1 MADAYNLMLDK
12 SRTFIYLRGGECME
26 SIQSKLAKFILRIIK
41 FNKMWNLTGDEL
53 LENIRKRQLSEKH
66 EPPKIMKRR
75 FDIVKNKLNGSCYY
89 VMRPLEGTSE
99 KHILYIHGGGYVYEI
114 NSVHWNF
121 LDKISRAL
129 NCTITIPIYPLLPDH
144 KGKEIFNMLVPI
156 YEKIIS
162 EVKAENIVIMGDSA
176 GGGMSLALV
185 ELLSKKQ
192 LPQPS
197 NIILISPALDM
208 SFTNNQIYKVAE
220 LDPML
225 ALPSLSEIGKLYGGK
240 KGAKHYLISPI
251 YGDFNGLGKISVFTG
266 TNDIL
271 HPDAKKFRDMAEEKG
286 IKINYYEYPS
296 MIHIWPLLMFPES
309 KKARKQIIEIIKT
322 S

>member
-1 MADAYNLMLDK
+1 
-12 SRTFIYLRGGECME
+12 ME

-53 LENIRKRQLSEKH
+53 LENIRKRQLSEKP
-66 EPPKIMKRR
+66 EPPKIIKRR
-75 FDIVKNKLNGSCYY
+75 FNIVKNKLNGNSYY
-89 VMRPLEGTSE
+89 VMKPLESKSE
-99 KHILYIHGGGYVYEI
+99 KHILYLHGGGYVYEI
-114 NSVHWNF
+114 SSVHWNF
-121 LDKISRAL
+121 LAKISRAL

-144 KGKEIFNMLVPI
+144 KGKEIFNMIVPI
-156 YEKIIS
+156 YGKIIS
-162 EVKAENIVIMGDSA
+162 EVKAEDIVIMGDSA
-176 GGGMSLALV
+176 GGGMSLALA

-208 SFTNNQIYKVAE
+208 SFTNNQINEVTK

-225 ALPSLSEIGKLYGGK
+225 AVPSLSEIGKLYGGK
-240 KGAKHYLISPI
+240 KGTKHYLISPI
-251 YGDFNGLGKISVFTG
+251 YGDFNGLCKISVFTG

-309 KKARKQIIEIIKT
+309 KKAREQIIEIIRT

>member
-1 MADAYNLMLDK
+1 
-12 SRTFIYLRGGECME
+12 ME

-41 FNKMWNLTGDEL
+41 FNKIWNLTGDEL
-53 LENIRKRQLSEKH
+53 LKNIRKMQLSENP
-66 EPPKIMKRR
+66 EPPKIIKRR
-75 FDIVKNKLNGSCYY
+75 FNIVKNKLNGYSYY
-89 VMRPLEGTSE
+89 VMKPFESISE
-99 KHILYIHGGGYVYEI
+99 KHILYLHGGGYVYEI
-114 NSVHWNF
+114 NSIQWNF
-121 LDKISRAL
+121 LAKVSKAL

-144 KGKEIFNMLVPI
+144 KGKEIFNMIVPLYI
-156 YEKIIS
+156 KMIS
-162 EVKAENIVIMGDSA
+162 EVKPENIVIMGDSA
-176 GGGMSLALV
+176 GGGMSLALS
-185 ELLSKKQ
+185 ELLRKKQ

-208 SFTNNQIYKVAE
+208 SFTNDQINEVTK

-225 ALPSLSEIGKLYGGK
+225 ALPSLVEIGKFYGGE
-240 KGAKHYLISPI
+240 KGPKHYLVSPI

-266 TNDIL
+266 TNDVL
-271 HPDAKKFRDMAEEKG
+271 YPDAKKFKNMAEEKG

-309 KKARKQIIEIIKT
+309 KKARGQIIEIIRT

>member
-1 MADAYNLMLDK
+1 V
-12 SRTFIYLRGGECME
+12 E
-26 SIQSKLAKFILRIIK
+26 SIQSKLVKFILRIIK

-53 LENIRKRQLSEKH
+53 LENIRKRQLSEKP
-66 EPPKIMKRR
+66 EPPKIIKRR
-75 FDIVKNKLNGSCYY
+75 FNIVKNQLNGHSYY
-89 VMRPLEGTSE
+89 VMKPLESKSE
-99 KHILYIHGGGYVYEI
+99 KHIIYLHGGGYVYEI

-121 LDKISRAL
+121 LAKISRAL

-208 SFTNNQIYKVAE
+208 TYTNNQLYKVAE

-309 KKARKQIIEIIKT
+309 KKARKEIIEIIKT

>member
-1 MADAYNLMLDK
+1 
-12 SRTFIYLRGGECME
+12 ME
-26 SIQSKLAKFILRIIK
+26 SIQSKLAKFILMIIK
-41 FNKMWNLTGDEL
+41 FNKMWKLTGDEL
-53 LENIRKRQLSEKH
+53 LENIRKRQMAENP
-66 EPPKIMKRR
+66 EPPKIIKRR
-75 FDIVKNKLNGSCYY
+75 FNIVKNKLNGYSYY
-89 VMRPLEGTSE
+89 VMKPLESKSE
-99 KHILYIHGGGYVYEI
+99 KHILYLHGGGYVYEI

-121 LDKISRAL
+121 LAKLSRDL

-271 HPDAKKFRDMAEEKG
+271 YPDAKKFKNMAEEKG

-309 KKARKQIIEIIKT
+309 KKAREQIIEIIRT